1 MKCHAGMWVAKLR
14 VRCRC
19 SGLRLSVVGLP
30 RDARPHRPP
39 TQCGLVGLLK
49 TCDDAVYG
57 AIVFIATFLEKFAQH
72 PHWRSAVIVSLL
84 GFLVA
89 VLGALAAM
97 TGLAMDAAST
107 GTETYTDYVD
117 ALKVLGVSA
126 AWLGFVVGVTALTL
140 FALNNLPV

>member
-1 MKCHAGMWVAKLR
+1 MR
-14 VRCRC
+14 VLT
-19 SGLRLSVVGLP
+19 GLQLNAVWSDYLKHVTTLS
-30 RDARPHRPP
+30 
-39 TQCGLVGLLK
+39 T
-49 TCDDAVYG
+49 G